1 MPEDPRSLPV
11 AHRVL
16 AGTSVLAV
24 LLIAV
29 GSLASLIEIINA
41 PATAFRWAAA
51 AILVAV
57 SLCWLVA
64 ALHLGPPWQEMEQD
78 SARPHRTLGYLSV
91 AMLTVGATL
100 AGWNV
105 RAGGPDK
112 PAAGPAVPV
121 PDVTVSSPAPSPAT
135 TARIDS
141 PRTGA
146 KVGSCMVDVRFRG
159 KPAPGKAFVVAT
171 RHATEGYVFETEL
184 AEEPG
189 GGWTTSVQAGEKEL
203 HSDGRYT
210 VSVYEHDKV
219 QVDYLT
225 RVVSYVE
232 GEATYWP
239 SPRVPPGMSAALD
252 SVVVQRVKFDP
263 ACQS

>member
-1 MPEDPRSLPV
+1 LPEDPRSLPV

-51 AILVAV
+51 AILVVV

-64 ALHLGPPWQEMEQD
+64 ALHLGPPWQEVEQR

-105 RAGGPDK
+105 RAGGPPE
-112 PAAGPAVPV
+112 PAAAPPV
-121 PDVTVSSPAPSPAT
+121 RAPNVSASASPPPT

-141 PRTGA
+141 PANGA
-146 KVGSCMVDVRFRG
+146 KVGSCLVDVRFRG
-159 KPAPGKAFVVAT
+159 EPAPGKAFVVAA
-171 RHATEGYVFETEL
+171 RNAEDGFYFETDL
-184 AEEPG
+184 AADPG
-189 GGWTTSVQAGEKEL
+189 GFWTTRVQAGEKGLSGDE
-203 HSDGRYT
+203 RYT

-219 QVDYLT
+219 QVEYLT
-225 RVVSYVE
+225 GVVTEVE
-232 GEATYWP
+232 EEATYW
-239 SPRVPPGMSAALD
+239 SSLRVPPGMSAALD
-252 SVVVQRVKFDP
+252 SVVVQRVKADP
-263 ACQS
+263 SCQT